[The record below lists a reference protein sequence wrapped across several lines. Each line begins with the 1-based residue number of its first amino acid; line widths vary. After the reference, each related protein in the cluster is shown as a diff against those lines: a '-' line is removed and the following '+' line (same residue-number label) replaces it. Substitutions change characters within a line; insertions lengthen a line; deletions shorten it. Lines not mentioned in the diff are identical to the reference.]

1 LGGKEMS
8 PRSAIIRIPQ
18 RRSYVPLAQKNNS
31 GSGPCFSKV
40 LEITSQKTAVLIFA
54 LAALLILA
62 FWSAYETR
70 EIAKDI
76 EILQIEESRL
86 SAQYQDFST
95 QMDRLKARSRMEEL
109 GGKMGLHPPTD
120 SQIISLN

>member
-1 LGGKEMS
+1 MS

-18 RRSYVPLAQKNNS
+18 RRSYIPLAQKNNA
-31 GSGPCFSKV
+31 GSSFCFSKV
-40 LEITSQKTAVLIFA
+40 LEIISQKTTVLIFA

-76 EILQIEESRL
+76 EILQTEESRL

-95 QMDRLKARSRMEEL
+95 QMEKL
-109 GGKMGLHPPTD
+109 GKKMGLHPPTD